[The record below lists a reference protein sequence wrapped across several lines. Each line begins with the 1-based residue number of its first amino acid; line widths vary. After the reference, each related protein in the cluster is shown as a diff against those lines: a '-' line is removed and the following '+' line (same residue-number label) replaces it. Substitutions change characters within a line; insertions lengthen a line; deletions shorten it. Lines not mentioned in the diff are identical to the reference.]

1 MYMNKKQLNNLLHR
15 IFLITWCESH
25 NWAGRKFTDKEMYET
40 EERIKTFV
48 LATTNQNKKD

>member
-1 MYMNKKQLNNLLHR
+1 MYMNKKQLNDLLHR
-15 IFLITWCESH
+15 IFLITWCESR